1 MNAFFFNHIMPIG
14 GTESF
19 LYYLARKYKNREI
32 TVYYRT
38 GDSQQL
44 SRLQKYVRIQR
55 YNDEPIKCDKAFF
68 NYTLEAIDQVDAK
81 EYIQVIHTDFKAMGI
96 MPQTH
101 PKLTGYIAVS
111 QTAADSFKEL
121 TGNECEVCYNPLSID
136 KKDKPL
142 LLISATRLSR
152 EKGKARI
159 EKLANRLELEGI
171 NFRWWIFTTDKNA
184 IQNENIEYMKPEISI
199 AQFMPLCDWFVQLS
213 DDCEGYG
220 YSVVEANT
228 MGVPCIT
235 TPVTVFKELGIQGV
249 TVDFDVNVVPIDI
262 IKKGMKV
269 NFKAPADRWD
279 EILTPEKSTYKPPKD
294 NNLVT
299 VTATRTYL
307 DILIGRTVK
316 KGYKFKVT
324 EARARKLKERGLAE

>member
-1 MNAFFFNHIMPIG
+1 MNAFFFNHIQAIG

-19 LYYLARKYKNREI
+19 LYYLAKKYKNREI
-32 TVYYRT
+32 TVFYRT
-38 GDSQQL
+38 GDPQQL
-44 SRLQKYVRIQR
+44 SRLQKYVRVQR
-55 YNDEPIKCDKAFF
+55 YNDEPIKCKKAFF
-68 NYTLEAIDQVDAK
+68 NYTLEAIDKVEAD

-136 KKDKPL
+136 KKRDI
-142 LLISATRLSR
+142 LILMSATRLSR

-171 NFRWWIFTTDKNA
+171 NYRWWIFTTDKNA
-184 IQNENIEYMKPEISI
+184 IQNENIVYMKPEISI
-199 AQFMPLCDWFVQLS
+199 TQFMPLADWFVQLS

-220 YSVVEANT
+220 YSVVEANE

-235 TPVTVFKELGIQGV
+235 TPVKVFDELGIQGV
-249 TVDFDVNVVPIDI
+249 KVDFDVTDVPIDK

-269 NFKAPADRWD
+269 NFKAPADKWN
-279 EILTPEKSTYKPPKD
+279 EILTPDKSTYKPPK
-294 NNLVT
+294 NTNLVT
-299 VTATRTYL
+299 VQVKRTYL
-307 DILIGRTVK
+307 DILTGKTLKR
-316 KGYKFKVT
+316 GYKFKVSQ
-324 EARARKLKERGLAE
+324 ARAEQLKERGLVE